1 MSLDT
6 RGIADGFIRG
16 FEATDG
22 YYNRKKEMGL
32 REEDARMRKESHQVG
47 LKSVEQQMQLRD
59 SQEQRAQGQYEHGF
73 RAYDDQQKLAA
84 QQEKRN
90 QEAHSA
96 NMGLKDASTSLH
108 KFRLE
113 HEKRAAFISENMPL
127 IQAKWQD
134 LANGGDDFSVFDAP
148 EIKGSA
154 YDPRRYLNPQ
164 LQEARGVIEE
174 RMQNSSGIDE
184 FFSDPKAIEAVGV
197 FYEPNAKKV
206 IGTKS
211 ADGRVIKNAKL
222 GGVHLAQDISP
233 DIPGDQPGI
242 VMSIDVDYG
251 DGKWIRKP
259 VTENRSSA
267 QDDFVKVIPLEHA
280 MQDLMGQMKY
290 AKMATFTN
298 AYQQKFGSPDDGSR
312 QMEDEMRKALLEID
326 KAEANAI
333 AAGETSPEMRQ
344 QFNDLRDLTKRRYDP
359 NGEAVHGQNNN
370 THERDAN
377 PVMQWANDESKQ
389 AFLSELSEIL
399 DVTSVPLDTV
409 AQMYEDIMQEKR
421 ASELE
426 EFLRSTK
433 GMTVEQVRKAAAEK
447 GLDSDEQAKAVSQ
460 ARRNE
465 YLDRTPEAIRDLPQA
480 ISEKASQFG
489 ANRAN
494 VQAGSMVPRPF

>member
-154 YDPRRYLNPQ
+154 YDPRRYLDPK
-164 LQEARGVIEE
+164 LQQAREVIED
-174 RMQNSSGIDE
+174 RMQNTAGIDG
-184 FFSDPKAIEAVGV
+184 FFSDPKAVEAVGV
-197 FYEPNAKKV
+197 FYEPNVKRV
-206 IGTKS
+206 IGEKS

-251 DGKWIRKP
+251 DGKWVRKP

-267 QDDFVKVIPLEHA
+267 QNDFVKVIPLEHA

-298 AYQQKFGSPDDGSR
+298 AYQQQFGAPDDGSK
-312 QMEDEMRKALLEID
+312 QMEAELRKLLADID
-326 KAEANAI
+326 NAEAKAI
-333 AAGETSPEMRQ
+333 ANGEISPEMRD
-344 QFNDLRDLTKRRYDP
+344 QFNDLRAQATQRYNP
-359 NGEAVHGQNNN
+359 NGKVTKENNDTSDKPAYIEWALSDERKRAFIQDIIDDGIDLSSVSPEVLENAFNEAKKAKEIE
-370 THERDAN
+370 ERNKKIIDRAKAEYLAN
-377 PVMQWANDESKQ
+377 PEKVISKNPTPYQ
-389 AFLSELSEIL
+389 PNPF
-399 DVTSVPLDTV
+399 TPQSV
-409 AQMYEDIMQEKR
+409 
-421 ASELE
+421 
-426 EFLRSTK
+426 
-433 GMTVEQVRKAAAEK
+433 
-447 GLDSDEQAKAVSQ
+447 
-460 ARRNE
+460 
-465 YLDRTPEAIRDLPQA
+465 RDGKHYHQ
-480 ISEKASQFG
+480 
-489 ANRAN
+489 N
-494 VQAGSMVPRPF
+494 

>member
-1 MSLDT
+1 MALDT

-16 FEATDG
+16 FEAADG
-22 YYNRKKEMGL
+22 YYNRQRAMGL

-47 LKSVEQQMQLRD
+47 LKSLDQQMRLRD
-59 SQEQRAQGQYEHGF
+59 IQEQRAQGQYEHGL
-73 RAYDDQQKLAA
+73 RAYDDQQKLIA

-96 NMGLKDASTSLH
+96 NMELKDASTSLH

-113 HEKRAAFISENMPL
+113 HEKRAAFVGENMPL
-127 IQAKWQD
+127 IQSKWQD

-154 YDPRRYLNPQ
+154 YDPRRYLDPK
-164 LQEARGVIEE
+164 LQQAREVIED
-174 RMQNSSGIDE
+174 RMQNTAGIDG
-184 FFSDPKAIEAVGV
+184 FFSDPKAVEAVGA
-197 FYEPNAKKV
+197 FYEPNVKQV

-251 DGKWIRKP
+251 DGKWVRKP

-267 QDDFVKVIPLEHA
+267 QNDFVKVIPLEHA

-298 AYQQKFGSPDDGSR
+298 AYQQQFGVPDDGSN
-312 QMEDEMRKALLEID
+312 QMEAEKRKALLDID
-326 KAEANAI
+326 KAEAKALE
-333 AAGETSPEMRQ
+333 AGELTPELQ
-344 QFNDLRDLTKRRYDP
+344 QQYDGIRERISQRYVSGS
-359 NGEAVHGQNNN
+359 NGNNQLN
-370 THERDAN
+370 TTMEQPVN
-377 PVMQWANDESKQ
+377 PIQQWANDENKQ
-389 AFLSELSEIL
+389 AFLSELGEIMPL
-399 DVTSVPLDTV
+399 DDVPIETIEQMYQDVT
-409 AQMYEDIMQEKR
+409 QEKR

-433 GMTVEQVRKAAAEK
+433 GMTVEQVRKSAAEK
-447 GLDSDEQAKAVSQ
+447 GLGSDEQAKAVSQ

-465 YLDRTPEAIRDLPQA
+465 YLDRTPEAIRGLPQA
-480 ISEKASQFG
+480 ISGKASEFG
-489 ANRAN
+489 ANRASLET
-494 VQAGSMVPRPF
+494 GKIMPRPF

>member
-1 MSLDT
+1 MALDT

-59 SQEQRAQGQYEHGF
+59 SQEQRAQGQYEHGL

-134 LANGGDDFSVFDAP
+134 LANGGDDFSLFDAS

-154 YDPRRYLNPQ
+154 YDPRRYLNPK

-174 RMQNSSGIDE
+174 RMQSASGIDE
-184 FFSDPKAIEAVGV
+184 FFSDPKAIEAVGA

-211 ADGRVIKNAKL
+211 ADGRVIKNARL
-222 GGVHLAQDISP
+222 GGVHLAQDINP

-298 AYQQKFGSPDDGSR
+298 AYQQKFGSPDDGSK
-312 QMEDEMRKALLEID
+312 QMEAEMRRALLEID
-326 KAEANAI
+326 KAEAKAI
-333 AAGETSPEMRQ
+333 ANGEISPEMRD
-344 QFNDLRDLTKRRYDP
+344 QFNDLRAQATQRYNP
-359 NGEAVHGQNNN
+359 NGKVTKENND
-370 THERDAN
+370 TSDKPAYIEWALSDERKRAFIQDIIDDGIDLSSVSPEVLENAFNKAKKAKEIEERNKKIIDKAKAEYLAN
-377 PVMQWANDESKQ
+377 P
-389 AFLSELSEIL
+389 
-399 DVTSVPLDTV
+399 
-409 AQMYEDIMQEKR
+409 EK
-421 ASELE
+421 
-426 EFLRSTK
+426 
-433 GMTVEQVRKAAAEK
+433 V
-447 GLDSDEQAKAVSQ
+447 
-460 ARRNE
+460 
-465 YLDRTPEAIRDLPQA
+465 
-480 ISEKASQFG
+480 ISESATPYQPNPVIGQSVRTGKYYHQ
-489 ANRAN
+489 N
-494 VQAGSMVPRPF
+494 

>member
-1 MSLDT
+1 MALDT

-16 FEATDG
+16 FEAADG
-22 YYNRKKEMGL
+22 YYNRQRAMGL
-32 REEDARMRKESHQVG
+32 REEDARMRKESHEVG
-47 LKSVEQQMQLRD
+47 LKSIDQQMQLRE
-59 SQEQRAQGQYEHGF
+59 SQEQRAQGQYEHSL
-73 RAYDDQQKLAA
+73 RAYDDQQKLAN

-90 QEAHSA
+90 QEAHFA
-96 NMGLKDASTSLH
+96 NMGLKEASTSLH

-113 HEKRAAFISENMPL
+113 NEKRAAFISENMPL
-127 IQAKWQD
+127 IQSKWQD
-134 LANGGDDFSVFDAP
+134 LANGGDDFSLFDSP

-154 YDPRRYLNPQ
+154 YDPRRYLDPK
-164 LQEARGVIEE
+164 LQKAREVIEE
-174 RMQNSSGIDE
+174 GMQNADGIQG
-184 FFSDPKAIEAVGV
+184 FFSDPKAVEAVGA
-197 FYEPNAKKV
+197 FYEPNVKQV

-251 DGKWIRKP
+251 DGKWVRKP

-267 QDDFVKVIPLEHA
+267 QDDFVKVLPLEHA

-298 AYQQKFGSPDDGSR
+298 AYQQRFGSGDNGSN
-312 QMEDEMRKALLEID
+312 QMDAEMRKALLEID
-326 KAEANAI
+326 KAEAKALE
-333 AAGETSPEMRQ
+333 AGELTAELQ
-344 QFNDLRDLTKRRYDP
+344 QQYNGIRERITQRYASGNASNNQLNTTQDQ
-359 NGEAVHGQNNN
+359 AV
-370 THERDAN
+370 N
-377 PVMQWANDESKQ
+377 PVQQWANDENKQ
-389 AFLSELSEIL
+389 AFLSELSEVMPLDGVPIETIEQIYQ
-399 DVTSVPLDTV
+399 DVT
-409 AQMYEDIMQEKR
+409 QEKR

-465 YLDRTPEAIRDLPQA
+465 YLERTPDAIRDLPQA
-480 ISEKASQFG
+480 IAEKASQFG

-494 VQAGSMVPRPF
+494 LETGKVVPRPF

>member
-1 MSLDT
+1 MALDT

-16 FEATDG
+16 FEAADG
-22 YYNRKKEMGL
+22 YYNRQRAMGL
-32 REEDARMRKESHQVG
+32 REEDARMRKESHEVG
-47 LKSVEQQMQLRD
+47 LKSIDQQMQLRE
-59 SQEQRAQGQYEHGF
+59 SQEQRAQGQYEHGL
-73 RAYDDQQKLAA
+73 RAYDDQQKLAT

-154 YDPRRYLNPQ
+154 YDPRRYLDPK
-164 LQEARGVIEE
+164 LQQAREVIEE
-174 RMQNSSGIDE
+174 GMQNADGIQS
-184 FFSDPKAIEAVGV
+184 FFSDPKAVEAVGA
-197 FYEPNAKKV
+197 FYEPNVKQV

-251 DGKWIRKP
+251 DGKWVRKP

-298 AYQQKFGSPDDGSR
+298 AYQQRFGSGDNGSN
-312 QMEDEMRKALLEID
+312 QMDAEMRKALLEID
-326 KAEANAI
+326 KAEAKALE
-333 AAGETSPEMRQ
+333 AGELTAELQ
-344 QFNDLRDLTKRRYDP
+344 QQYNDIRERITQRYASGSASNNQP
-359 NGEAVHGQNNN
+359 NTTQDKAV
-370 THERDAN
+370 N
-377 PVMQWANDESKQ
+377 PVQQWANDENKQ
-389 AFLSELSEIL
+389 AFLSELSEVMPLDGVPIETIEQIYQ
-399 DVTSVPLDTV
+399 DVT
-409 AQMYEDIMQEKR
+409 QEKR

-433 GMTVEQVRKAAAEK
+433 GMTVEQVRKAAAER

-465 YLDRTPEAIRDLPQA
+465 YLERTPDAIRDLPQA
-480 ISEKASQFG
+480 IAEKASQFG

-494 VQAGSMVPRPF
+494 LETGKVVPRPF